1 MYDNIIVYVNAEFE
15 ENILRYLKNR
25 ENDLNVIEMILL
37 EDDFTG
43 IRAIAEEMSDESQ
56 TYGFDWINTVGKH
69 IKKYAEIGDEEKIKR
84 MVSSLKNYLSKINII
99 MEAKEAI

>member
-69 IKKYAEIGDEEKIKR
+69 IKKYAEVGDKEKIKR